1 MMKNLKLIIGTVI
14 IFGGLLLLTSCS
26 NNANIDKLLQNET
39 TRQEVFNKIASNK
52 DMMSG
57 FMNVMMN
64 NESSKMMMMNN
75 KGMKGMM
82 MDKGNM
88 MQMMN
93 NNPEMMKTMMSNMMK
108 DKNMMGNMMQMM
120 HDKGMMSEECMQSC
134 MKMMGDKGMNMM
146 GDKGMNMMN
155 GGDKMKERMTNEDHK
170 SHH

>member
-26 NNANIDKLLQNET
+26 DNANIDKLLQNET
-39 TRQEVFNKIASNK
+39 TRQEVFNKIVSNK

-64 NESSKMMMMNN
+64 NETSKMMMMNN
-75 KGMKGMM
+75 KGMKSMM

-93 NNPEMMKTMMSNMMK
+93 NNPEMIKNMMGMMMK
-108 DKNMMGNMMQMM
+108 DKSMMGNMMNMM
-120 HDKGMMSEECMQSC
+120 NKKGMMSDECMQSC
-134 MKMMGDKGMNMM
+134 MKMMGEKGMN
-146 GDKGMNMMN
+146 MNMMN
-155 GGDKMKERMTNEDHK
+155 GDNAKSGKMTDEEHK